1 MGKIKAALAGVGN
14 CASALI
20 QGIQYY
26 RKNPPKEDNL
36 TTGLMHPKF
45 GDYKVEDITFVAAF
59 EVNRKKIGSDLSKAI
74 FTEPNCATK
83 ISDVPDMVV
92 TVKAGTVREGVA
104 PRMREPCRVY
114 YTSRP

>member
-26 RKNPPKEDNL
+26 RKTPPIEDTL

-59 EVNRKKIGSDLSKAI
+59 EVNRKKIGNDLSKAI
-74 FTEPNCATK
+74 FTEQNCAPK
-83 ISDVPDMVV
+83 ISDFSYMGATVIDGHILVV
-92 TVKAGTVREGVA
+92 GA
-104 PRMREPCRVY
+104 
-114 YTSRP
+114 

>member
-20 QGIQYY
+20 QGVQYY

-45 GDYKVEDITFVAAF
+45 GDYRVEDITFVAAF
-59 EVNRKKIGSDLSKAI
+59 EVNRKKIGNDISKAV
-74 FTEPNCATK
+74 FSEMNSAPTDSEQQN
-83 ISDVPDMVV
+83 
-92 TVKAGTVREGVA
+92 TVALTRQ
-104 PRMREPCRVY
+104 M
-114 YTSRP
+114 T